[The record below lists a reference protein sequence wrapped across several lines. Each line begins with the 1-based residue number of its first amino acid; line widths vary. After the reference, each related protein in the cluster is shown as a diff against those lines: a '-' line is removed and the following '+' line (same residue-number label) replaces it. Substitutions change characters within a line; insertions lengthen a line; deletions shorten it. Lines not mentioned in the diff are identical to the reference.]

1 MSSTQVQLAD
11 LPRSGYCHSGCGSDA
26 GSTTTTGTTTTDCA
40 TTTTDGGPF
49 ADDDK
54 LSITSN
60 STTATTTSNGC
71 LYSDNA
77 SSKRATAGTDTSNGG
92 PFSDDPFCLMV
103 YVDDEMTA
111 CEEHLN
117 VIRQQRE
124 VLFQND
130 HLTAR
135 CAANVER
142 AEEELRRVAAFAR
155 ECKVPWA
162 YAFLGKTLGEN
173 AKAARRE
180 QEAKLRGLLS
190 GVMYRFESARLRC
203 ELTRG
208 IVSAIRRA
216 LEALRERANEPWAVV
231 SELRERQVEVY
242 QYSDSKICIKVRH
255 EGEPPRT
262 EVLEAHKRG
271 RDFWMEQKVLMRD
284 ALEMEKVL
292 MSTATKCA
300 VAAGEV
306 RGFKE
311 KGLEGMIRGVKRVVD
326 AMTKREA
333 SENGCETSLWG
344 NLRAVNWS
352 RMRFW

>member
-1 MSSTQVQLAD
+1 MSSAQVQLAD

-26 GSTTTTGTTTTDCA
+26 GSTTTTNTTTTDCA

-49 ADDDK
+49 ADDDNS
-54 LSITSN
+54 SITSN

-71 LYSDNA
+71 LFSDNG
-77 SSKRATAGTDTSNGG
+77 SSKRATTGTNASNGG

-103 YVDDEMTA
+103 YVDDEMKA
-111 CEEHLN
+111 CEEHLK

-124 VLFQND
+124 VLLQND
-130 HLTAR
+130 QLAAR
-135 CAANVER
+135 CAKNVKK

-162 YAFLGKTLGEN
+162 YAFWGKNLGED

-180 QEAKLRGLLS
+180 QEAKLRELLS
-190 GVMYRFESARLRC
+190 GVMYNFESARLRC
-203 ELTRG
+203 ERTRG
-208 IVSAIRRA
+208 MVGAIRRA
-216 LEALRERANEPWAVV
+216 LEALRERANEPWGIV

-262 EVLEAHKRG
+262 EVWEAHKRG
-271 RDFWMEQKVLMRD
+271 RDFWAEQKELLRGV
-284 ALEMEKVL
+284 LEMERVL
-292 MSTATKCA
+292 AFTAGKCA
-300 VAAGEV
+300 VASREV
-306 RGFKE
+306 RSVGE
-311 KGLEGMIRGVKRVVD
+311 KGLDGMIWGVKRLVD
-326 AMTKREA
+326 AMKKKEA

-344 NLRAVNWS
+344 NLRAISWS

>member
-1 MSSTQVQLAD
+1 MSSTQVQVAD

-26 GSTTTTGTTTTDCA
+26 GSTTS
-40 TTTTDGGPF
+40 TTDGGPSS
-49 ADDDK
+49 DDDSS
-54 LSITSN
+54 SITSN
-60 STTATTTSNGC
+60 STTATTTTNGC
-71 LYSDNA
+71 SNPDDG
-77 SSKRATAGTDTSNGG
+77 SSERATAGTNTSNGG
-92 PFSDDPFCLMV
+92 PFSENPFCLMV

-111 CEEHLN
+111 CEEHLK

-124 VLFQND
+124 VLLQNE
-130 HLTAR
+130 HLAAR
-135 CAANVER
+135 CAENVKK

-155 ECKVPWA
+155 ECKMSWT
-162 YAFLGKTLGEN
+162 YAFLGKTLGED

-180 QEAKLRGLLS
+180 QEAKLRSLLS
-190 GVMYRFESARLRC
+190 GVMYKFESARLRC
-203 ELTRG
+203 ERTRG
-208 IVSAIRRA
+208 VVGAIRRA
-216 LEALRERANEPWAVV
+216 LEALRERANGPWGVV

-271 RDFWMEQKVLMRD
+271 GDFWMEQKELMRD
-284 ALEMEKVL
+284 VLEMERVL
-292 MSTATKCA
+292 MFTATKCV

-326 AMTKREA
+326 AMKKREA